1 MFAGTGTESQKRGG
15 GDERETLVIIVAESI
30 VADRGSTRE
39 LLVSLRR
46 GSGKK
51 ETEKWNERVFRN
63 GGDNSDDGDGVN
75 DGSSCRVCDV
85 KLEKERGE
93 GREGERKEERK
104 RR

>member
-15 GDERETLVIIVAESI
+15 GDGRETLVITVAESI
-30 VADRGSTRE
+30 VDRRGN
-39 LLVSLRR
+39 SLSACDR

-63 GGDNSDDGDGVN
+63 GNDGDGVN

-93 GREGERKEERK
+93 EREGRRKEERK

>member
-1 MFAGTGTESQKRGG
+1 MSLICSPERARNHRNG
-15 GDERETLVIIVAESI
+15 GDGRETLVITVAESI

-63 GGDNSDDGDGVN
+63 GDDNGDGVN
-75 DGSSCRVCDV
+75 DGSSCRDV

-104 RR
+104 GR

>member
-15 GDERETLVIIVAESI
+15 GDGRETLVITVAESI

-63 GGDNSDDGDGVN
+63 GDDNGDDGDGVN
-75 DGSSCRVCDV
+75 DGSSCRDI

-93 GREGERKEERK
+93 GREGKRKEERK